1 MKSGSGDRIS
11 RIRARDRHIGEKLA
25 SQDIPEA
32 IKGKPLQIPQFN
44 FTISLENKVRS
55 MFGPPYYARR
65 ARWIEDM
72 TSRLMEDLVYEYAN
86 MADRFVDDPQAFAIH
101 WNTLIYSL
109 ELDEL
114 NNLIEK
120 HNTYYP
126 MEAKL
131 RIDPESGAPLV
142 GSVPWE
148 PLGKISCEGLLRTFP
163 PDINVAFKHGKDET
177 FSSGV

>member
-1 MKSGSGDRIS
+1 MASGRGDRIS
-11 RIRARDRHIGEKLA
+11 KIRARDRQIGEKLA
-25 SQDIPEA
+25 SQDIPDT
-32 IKGKPLQIPQFN
+32 IKGKPLKIPQFN

-72 TSRLMEDLVYEYAN
+72 TNRLMEDLAFEYQAMVGKYAN
-86 MADRFVDDPQAFAIH
+86 DPEVFAQQ
-101 WNTLIYSL
+101 WKELISSL

-114 NNLIEK
+114 NDLIDK

-131 RIDPESGAPLV
+131 RIDPDSGAPLI
-142 GSVPWE
+142 GSVPWKPTE
-148 PLGKISCEGLLRTFP
+148 RISIEGLLKVFP
-163 PDINVAFKHGKDET
+163 PNMNAALT
-177 FSSGV
+177 FNEE